1 MFLPQSTI
9 DNPALEFA
17 GLKVFAARDGDRVTG
32 HVRFPYAVGGRTSVP
47 IAYRNCGSDGDESP

>member
-1 MFLPQSTI
+1 VFLPQSTI

-32 HVRFPYAVGGRTSVP
+32 RVEFPYPVGGRT
-47 IAYRNCGSDGDESP
+47 RR